1 MELCVMKNIKKM
13 LLGIA
18 LLIVS
23 STGATFWASGSVI
36 GAVIFFAFLVIGILL
51 CIDGFLSQDE

>member
-1 MELCVMKNIKKM
+1 MKNVKKM

-36 GAVIFFAFLVIGILL
+36 GAVIFFAFLVIGLLL

>member
-1 MELCVMKNIKKM
+1 MKNIKKM

-23 STGATFWASGSVI
+23 SIGATFWSAGSIV
-36 GAVIFFAFLVIGILL
+36 GAIIFFAFLVIGLL
-51 CIDGFLSQDE
+51 FCIDGFLSQDE

>member
-1 MELCVMKNIKKM
+1 MKNVKKM

-18 LLIVS
+18 LLIIS
-23 STGATFWASGSVI
+23 SIGATFWSEGAIV
-36 GAVIFFAFLVIGILL
+36 GAVMFFVFLILGIFF